1 MNNADLGARA
11 TEVVD
16 LFIDAVEKIPSESWD
31 LPSNL
36 EGWSI
41 GDLVAHST
49 GSAAKIVTLVEG
61 GQVAQGPAD
70 PDDWRSED
78 PVAQL
83 CELAGRLHDALA
95 RADLDAL
102 RQALTTP
109 IVGLSIHTWDVY
121 RSQNRP
127 VELPEALLAFCQQ
140 LAESVPEDTL
150 RRPGGFGPAQSV
162 PEGATPTARLMA
174 YFGRPVA

>member
-1 MNNADLGARA
+1 MNNADVGARA

-16 LFIDAVEKIPSESWD
+16 LFIEAVEQIPSESWD

-70 PDDWRSED
+70 PDDWRKRGSRCT
-78 PVAQL
+78 AWR
-83 CELAGRLHDALA
+83 AGR
-95 RADLDAL
+95 
-102 RQALTTP
+102 
-109 IVGLSIHTWDVY
+109 
-121 RSQNRP
+121 
-127 VELPEALLAFCQQ
+127 
-140 LAESVPEDTL
+140 
-150 RRPGGFGPAQSV
+150 
-162 PEGATPTARLMA
+162 PTAR
-174 YFGRPVA
+174 RPRQCRPRCAAPG